1 MDGLATG
8 VSMIAIAP
16 FILFALMNKQT
27 DVAITAVTL
36 LGALVGFLYF
46 NYHPARIFMGDC
58 GSLAL
63 GGFLAAMAIVTKQE
77 LLLLIIGIV
86 PLLETLSVIIQVVSF
101 KTRGKRV
108 FKMAPV
114 HHHFEMCGWSEVK
127 VVIVFYLV
135 GFIAGIAGILLG
147 VM

>member
-1 MDGLATG
+1 
-8 VSMIAIAP
+8 
-16 FILFALMNKQT
+16 
-27 DVAITAVTL
+27 
-36 LGALVGFLYF
+36 
-46 NYHPARIFMGDC
+46 MGDC